1 MYQRDVA
8 AENKE
13 TLERLVM
20 ALDELT
26 RVVSKDDTSR
36 TILDVLKEKGAK
48 DVKEIPASDGQAE
61 EIKTRYRSG
70 GGGGQAGGTRGA
82 EFQDWNLTTLARLNQ
97 AFRALQGDLGA
108 FQRTLVNA
116 AHWGNQ
122 ALNAGRV
129 AESVASTVTEAA
141 KPKPVYRK
149 ATDEEIE
156 AAMKDAASKGMSG
169 MEMLKVAEKLA
180 KQGIEVTPEAGDVA
194 NQVAQNIKTTAGQ
207 TVTPQAAGKVSDIV
221 NEISVEKTDGL
232 VKTIKTV
239 GGTLGF
245 STQTLAAAASSV
257 ALAAAP
263 VVIAKFIS
271 SRALNQINELR
282 PFQMLN
288 SNIATSFA
296 QYDVNRL
303 MMNMRIGRG
312 ISASTA
318 SLLASQTE
326 FDKTMEPIRV
336 TGTNFTNS
344 LITGGLNAVS
354 NILTPINMLSD
365 LISKNKRDQQVWDEA
380 LNAAGQGGVWGTLLG
395 GIAGAFAGAPGG
407 VLGMIVGAAKG
418 AAWGGGIGA
427 AGGFLMGG
435 VGEIIG
441 ERRMKELASIAGDKN
456 ATWNRGMINN
466 FVRDIQLRG
475 ITPPRA
481 FIP

>member
-180 KQGIEVTPEAGDVA
+180 KQGIEVTPEAGSVA
-194 NQVAQNIKTTAGQ
+194 DRVSKGIKETADKIATPTAKEESTQEPEKKDINDKIADGIRKVAK
-207 TVTPQAAGKVSDIV
+207 
-221 NEISVEKTDGL
+221 
-232 VKTIKTV
+232 
-239 GGTLGF
+239 TLGV
-245 STQTLAAAASSV
+245 STQTLANVAKAVSIISIPSVMGRLATGLSNWTIQETGQRFGRYSPEIASVS
-257 ALAAAP
+257 
-263 VVIAKFIS
+263 
-271 SRALNQINELR
+271 
-282 PFQMLN
+282 
-288 SNIATSFA
+288 A
-296 QYDVNRL
+296 QYEMSKVLRD
-303 MMNMRIGRG
+303 MRIAPQ
-312 ISASTA
+312 ISESAKDLITSKQGLDRT
-318 SLLASQTE
+318 L
-326 FDKTMEPIRV
+326 EPIEILGKNLWNRSV
-336 TGTNFTNS
+336 TLLNDFTS
-344 LITGGLNAVS
+344 A
-354 NILTPINMLSD
+354 ILTPVSWVAEKINQATMNVPTLKEIEKIVNAGD
-365 LISKNKRDQQVWDEA
+365 LD
-380 LNAAGQGGVWGTLLG
+380 
-395 GIAGAFAGAPGG
+395 AFAKIPFIKDIDPEIMDRFPKAWKDA
-407 VLGMIVGAAKG
+407 VVGAIVRSTNVGVFASEIKAAKLTP
-418 AAWGGGIGA
+418 AMA
-427 AGGFLMGG
+427 
-435 VGEIIG
+435 
-441 ERRMKELASIAGDKN
+441 
-456 ATWNRGMINN
+456 
-466 FVRDIQLRG
+466 FV
-475 ITPPRA
+475 P
-481 FIP
+481 